1 MLRVAICDDSALER
15 DILADFLSHYCN
27 AHAIDYSCKMYDSG
41 EPLYYELGD
50 GGWFDIILLDILMD
64 PPLGIDV
71 ARRLRE
77 IGYKGTIVFC
87 TAALDFAPDS
97 FEVGAS
103 GYLLKPYTPETF
115 ERTMH
120 RVLSDIVENTYAI
133 KNRSQVL
140 HIPREEIMYVE
151 SHNSQCILHQVG
163 QKTYTLYKKLGEI
176 EQELTAPCFLR
187 CHQSFLVNMN
197 YVKAVDKDFILTN
210 GDVVLI
216 RKKNLK
222 ELRQI
227 SILITANRFITDI
240 EDNLCLVKLKHGLSE
255 KRKASHWGAFRFCGR
270 RKETSFSILNSP
282 FSIIP
287 KLYPAPSS
295 PENPPSHQAC
305 PDANAHRDVPRES
318 TPRPR
323 RTASRLRRRTA
334 ATA

>member
-50 GGWFDIILLDILMD
+50 GGWFDII
-64 PPLGIDV
+64 
-71 ARRLRE
+71 LRE

-151 SHNSQCILHQVG
+151 SHNSQCILHQAG

-210 GDVVLI
+210 DDVVLI

-227 SILITANRFITDI
+227 YFDYRKQIHNR
-240 EDNLCLVKLKHGLSE
+240 
-255 KRKASHWGAFRFCGR
+255 
-270 RKETSFSILNSP
+270 
-282 FSIIP
+282 
-287 KLYPAPSS
+287 Y
-295 PENPPSHQAC
+295 
-305 PDANAHRDVPRES
+305 
-318 TPRPR
+318 
-323 RTASRLRRRTA
+323 
-334 ATA
+334 

>member
-140 HIPREEIMYVE
+140 HIPREEI
-151 SHNSQCILHQVG
+151 
-163 QKTYTLYKKLGEI
+163 

-197 YVKAVDKDFILTN
+197 YVKAVDKDFTLTN
-210 GDVVLI
+210 DDVVLI

-227 SILITANRFITDI
+227 YFDYRKQIHNR
-240 EDNLCLVKLKHGLSE
+240 
-255 KRKASHWGAFRFCGR
+255 
-270 RKETSFSILNSP
+270 
-282 FSIIP
+282 
-287 KLYPAPSS
+287 Y
-295 PENPPSHQAC
+295 
-305 PDANAHRDVPRES
+305 
-318 TPRPR
+318 
-323 RTASRLRRRTA
+323 
-334 ATA
+334 

>member
-27 AHAIDYSCKMYDSG
+27 AHAIDYSYKMYDSG

-103 GYLLKPYTPETF
+103 GYLLKPYTPKTF

-151 SHNSQCILHQVG
+151 SHNSQCILHQAG

-210 GDVVLI
+210 DDVVLI
-216 RKKNLK
+216 RKKNLQ

-227 SILITANRFITDI
+227 YFDYRKQIHNR
-240 EDNLCLVKLKHGLSE
+240 
-255 KRKASHWGAFRFCGR
+255 
-270 RKETSFSILNSP
+270 
-282 FSIIP
+282 
-287 KLYPAPSS
+287 Y
-295 PENPPSHQAC
+295 
-305 PDANAHRDVPRES
+305 
-318 TPRPR
+318 
-323 RTASRLRRRTA
+323 
-334 ATA
+334 

>member
-50 GGWFDIILLDILMD
+50 GGWFDIILLDI
-64 PPLGIDV
+64 
-71 ARRLRE
+71 E

-103 GYLLKPYTPETF
+103 GYLLKPYTPKTF

-197 YVKAVDKDFILTN
+197 YVKAVDKDFTLTN
-210 GDVVLI
+210 DDVVLI

-227 SILITANRFITDI
+227 YFDYRKQIHNR
-240 EDNLCLVKLKHGLSE
+240 
-255 KRKASHWGAFRFCGR
+255 
-270 RKETSFSILNSP
+270 
-282 FSIIP
+282 
-287 KLYPAPSS
+287 Y
-295 PENPPSHQAC
+295 
-305 PDANAHRDVPRES
+305 
-318 TPRPR
+318 
-323 RTASRLRRRTA
+323 
-334 ATA
+334 